1 MLPFLL
7 FKAKKQ
13 QPIDFVKDDLKVNR
27 LKVGFLK
34 FSSSN
39 EVNMITFIIAL
50 NLSWQSTR
58 ERYILFENQYQLK
71 TWMNVKVYK
80 IKELKGKLCNKKLD
94 WPKKVMQLLLNAL
107 YE

>member
-13 QPIDFVKDDLKVNR
+13 QPIDFVKDDLKVKR

-39 EVNMITFIIAL
+39 EVNMITFNIAL
-50 NLSWQSTR
+50 NLTWQSTR

-71 TWMNVKVYK
+71 IWMNVKVYK
-80 IKELKGKLCNKKLD
+80 IKRIEREI
-94 WPKKVMQLLLNAL
+94 M
-107 YE
+107 